1 MSSLVF
7 QYVTRES
14 IDLSRTP
21 PDAMRRE
28 IERRRGLFAQP
39 EKLSILQL
47 VENIREATKYKN
59 KLKNLSVEDDDSFKI
74 KRY

>member
-14 IDLSRTP
+14 IDLSQTP

-39 EKLSILQL
+39 EKSSILQL